1 MIPRVDSSH
10 AMAMALLLSSSRLS
24 ERGGAA
30 APRLRATSASA
41 PSSAR
46 VLLYLPLAWLL
57 QLVVAD
63 LLHLFFHACTA
74 LSTSARGWGW
84 GVPGHV
90 LWAVGHTHTVH
101 HKHIDAFGTV
111 NQQYKWSALLLDK
124 LLKRSLIQFL
134 SWRLWC
140 RILWLDNLMEDFMHL
155 PRSSAPLA
163 RFAMVLLTRVEALRS
178 AVLVV
183 QTVLHHWKGRG
194 ATANGSRHGGGTG
207 CPIARLN
214 DHPPLSWL
222 PRKCAQRLAVA
233 IGTGDPQALLQWRV
247 FTTPVAHSL
256 HHYNVWNFPF
266 QVVDWRALFLLL
278 RGGRLEWAET
288 TQAADIAWGGL
299 MELPANSRRTST
311 LVGQQRQHV
320 HAVSLAPVAAA
331 PVAQYQ
337 LGVLLALLVVSL
349 TIRCAGT
356 PIDCRHLQLRLRP
369 CAQPNCASALRR
381 LCVANQRAQHTA
393 LLTTCTRLS
402 PCA

>member
-10 AMAMALLLSSSRLS
+10 ARAIALLLSSSRLS

-30 APRLRATSASA
+30 APGLRAASASA

-63 LLHLFFHACTA
+63 LLHLFFHACTS

-84 GVPGHV
+84 GVPGRV
-90 LWAVGHTHTVH
+90 LGAIGHTHTVH
-101 HKHIDAFGTV
+101 HKHIDAFGAV
-111 NQQYKWSALLLDK
+111 NRQHKWSSLLLDK
-124 LLKRSLIQFL
+124 LLKRSLIQFV

-140 RILWLDNLMEDFMHL
+140 GILWLDNLTEDFMHL

-163 RFAMVLLTRVEALRS
+163 RVAMVLLTRVEALRS
-178 AVLVV
+178 AVLVG
-183 QTVLHHWKGRG
+183 QTVVHHLKGRG
-194 ATANGSRHGGGTG
+194 RGAVANGSRNGGGTG

-214 DHPPLSWL
+214 DHPSLSWL
-222 PRKCAQRLAVA
+222 PRECAQRLAVA

-266 QVVDWRALFLLL
+266 QIVDWRALFLLL

-288 TQAADIAWGGL
+288 KQAADLAWGGL
-299 MELPANSRRTST
+299 MEVPPNSRRTT
-311 LVGQQRQHV
+311 PLVGLQRRHV
-320 HAVSLAPVAAA
+320 H
-331 PVAQYQ
+331 
-337 LGVLLALLVVSL
+337 VVSL
-349 TIRCAGT
+349 T
-356 PIDCRHLQLRLRP
+356 PV
-369 CAQPNCASALRR
+369 
-381 LCVANQRAQHTA
+381 VAAPAARY
-393 LLTTCTRLS
+393 
-402 PCA
+402 